1 MIKLVKGVAPE
12 ILKRKGQDWTRDLL
26 AAVDADDKDLI
37 KALTKRYNHPDV
49 KAALKSETQEKCA
62 YCEAKVTDVAHGDI
76 EHVTPKSI
84 DRAKTFDWE
93 NLTFSCQ
100 LCNQNKSD
108 KEGII
113 DPYVEEPSEHI
124 FFAGAF
130 AKGRTL
136 EGARTVLELKLNR
149 LSLIESR
156 NREIE
161 RYADQLEKV
170 FLIQDARTKEL
181 LIKGMLDD
189 LNTGRPEFVAACL
202 IVLAQYHTKQ
212 VA

>member
-1 MIKLVKGVAPE
+1 MIKLFKGVAPD
-12 ILKRKGQDWTRDLL
+12 ILTRQGEDWTRDLL
-26 AAVDADDKDLI
+26 AAVEAGDTDRI
-37 KALTKRYNHPDV
+37 KAVTKRYNHPDV
-49 KAALKSETQEKCA
+49 KAALKGETREKCA

-76 EHVTPKSI
+76 EHVTPKSV
-84 DRAKTFDWE
+84 DRARTFDWE

-100 LCNQNKSD
+100 LCNQIKSD

-113 DPYVEEPSEHI
+113 DPYVDEPGEHI

-136 EGARTVLELKLNR
+136 HGTRTVLELQLNR
-149 LSLIESR
+149 ISLVESR

-170 FLIQDARTKEL
+170 FLIPDARIKQL

-202 IVLAQYHTKQ
+202 VVLAQYHSDQ

>member
-1 MIKLVKGVAPE
+1 MIKLVKGVAPD
-12 ILKRKGQDWTRDLL
+12 ILMRKGEDWTRDLL
-26 AAVDADDKDLI
+26 TAVEADDAERI
-37 KALTKRYNHPDV
+37 KAVTKRYNHPDV
-49 KAALKSETQEKCA
+49 KAALKSETREKCA
-62 YCEAKVTDVAHGDI
+62 YCEANVTDVAHGDI

-84 DRAKTFDWE
+84 DRARTFDWE

-100 LCNQNKSD
+100 LCNQNKSN

-113 DPYVEEPSEHI
+113 DPYVDEPGEHI

-130 AKGRTL
+130 AKGRSPDGT
-136 EGARTVLELKLNR
+136 RTVLELQLNR

-202 IVLAQYHTKQ
+202 VVLAQYHSNQ
-212 VA
+212 AA

>member
-1 MIKLVKGVAPE
+1 MIKLVKGVVPE
-12 ILKRKGQDWTRDLL
+12 ILMRKGEDWTRDLL
-26 AAVDADDKDLI
+26 AAVEAGDADRV
-37 KALTKRYNHPDV
+37 KAVTKRYNHPDV
-49 KAALKSETQEKCA
+49 KAALKSETREKCA
-62 YCEAKVTDVAHGDI
+62 YCEANVTDVAHGDI

-84 DRAKTFDWE
+84 DRARTFDWE

-100 LCNQNKSD
+100 LCNQNKSN

-113 DPYVEEPSEHI
+113 DPYVDEPGEHI

-136 EGARTVLELKLNR
+136 DGTRTVLELQLNR

-189 LNTGRPEFVAACL
+189 LNTGRPEFVASCL
-202 IVLAQYHTKQ
+202 VVLAQYHSNQ